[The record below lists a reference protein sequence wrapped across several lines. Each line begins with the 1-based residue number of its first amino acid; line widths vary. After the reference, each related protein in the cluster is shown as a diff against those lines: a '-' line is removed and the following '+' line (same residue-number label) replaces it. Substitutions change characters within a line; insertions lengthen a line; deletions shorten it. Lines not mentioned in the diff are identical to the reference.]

1 MTIPPVI
8 TISNA
13 DGYNSEKQN
22 ALNDLIVTERNRWT
36 SKVAHRNSSNNE
48 SIYKATE
55 DVNSTLFLDVNY
67 VNDNII
73 FLHGWINTKNLRK
86 DDWTKIVSFDKEIS
100 AAYLYGTASTLY
112 TPEKDA
118 GALIAMKTEEDS
130 IYLIPFFSN
139 EYLVEITIVGL
150 LDSSN

>member
-13 DGYNSEKQN
+13 DGYDNNKQS

-48 SIYKATE
+48 NIYKSTG
-55 DVNSTLFLDVNY
+55 DVNNTLFLDVNY
-67 VNDNII
+67 ENDNII

-86 DDWTKIVSFDKEIS
+86 DDWTKIVSFDKELS

-112 TPEKDA
+112 TPEDDA
-118 GALIAMKTEEDS
+118 GALIAMKTTSDS
-130 IYLIPFFSN
+130 IYLIPFFQK
-139 EYLVEITIVGL
+139 EYLVEVTIVGL
-150 LDSSN
+150 VK

>member
-36 SKVAHRNSSNNE
+36 SKVAHRNNSNNE
-48 SIYKATE
+48 NIYKATS

-67 VNDNII
+67 ENDNII

-86 DDWTKIVSFDKEIS
+86 DDWTKIVSFDKELS
-100 AAYLYGTASTLY
+100 ASYLYGTSSTLY
-112 TPEKDA
+112 APEKDA
-118 GALIAMKTEEDS
+118 GALIAMKTESDS
-130 IYLIPFFSN
+130 IYLIPFFQQ
-139 EYLVEITIVGL
+139 EFLIEVTIVGL
-150 LDSSN
+150 IKSQ

>member
-36 SKVAHRNSSNNE
+36 SKVAHRSSSNNE
-48 SIYKATE
+48 NIYKATE
-55 DVNSTLFLDVNY
+55 DVSSTLFLDVNY
-67 VNDNII
+67 ENDNII

-86 DDWTKIVSFDKEIS
+86 DEWTKIASFDKEIL
-100 AAYLYGTASTLY
+100 AAYLYGTASSLY
-112 TPEKDA
+112 KQEDDA
-118 GALIAMKTEEDS
+118 GVLIAMKTEEDS
-130 IYLIPFFSN
+130 IYLIPFFQQ
-139 EYLVEITIVGL
+139 EYLIEVTIVGL
-150 LDSSN
+150 LNNSN

>member
-22 ALNDLIVTERNRWT
+22 ALNDLIITERNRWS
-36 SKVAHRNSSNNE
+36 SKVAHRNNSNNE
-48 SIYKATE
+48 SIYKATS

-67 VNDNII
+67 ENDNII

-86 DDWTKIVSFDKEIS
+86 DDWTKIVSFDKELS
-100 AAYLYGTASTLY
+100 VAYLSGTASTLY
-112 TPEKDA
+112 TPEDDA
-118 GALIAMKTEEDS
+118 GALIAMKTEGES
-130 IYLIPFFSN
+130 IYLIPFFQQ
-139 EYLVEITIVGL
+139 EYLIEVTIVGL

>member
-13 DGYNSEKQN
+13 DGYNIQKQN
-22 ALNDLIVTERNRWT
+22 ALNDLIVTERNRWA
-36 SKVAHRNSSNNE
+36 SKVAHRNNSNNE
-48 SIYKATE
+48 NIYKATE
-55 DVNSTLFLDVNY
+55 DVNDTLFLDVNY

-86 DDWTKIVSFDKEIS
+86 DDWTKIISFDKELS

-118 GALIAMKTEEDS
+118 GALIAMKTEEKS
-130 IYLIPFFSN
+130 VYLIPFFQQ
-139 EYLVEITIVGL
+139 EYLIEVTIVGL
-150 LDSSN
+150 LK

>member
-13 DGYNSEKQN
+13 DGYDGNKQN

-36 SKVAHRNSSNNE
+36 SKVAHRNNSNNE
-48 SIYKATE
+48 NIYKSTG
-55 DVNSTLFLDVNY
+55 DVNNTLFLDVNY
-67 VNDNII
+67 ENDNII

-100 AAYLYGTASTLY
+100 AAYLYGTTSTLY
-112 TPEKDA
+112 TPEDDA
-118 GALIAMKTEEDS
+118 GALIAMKTESDS
-130 IYLIPFFSN
+130 VYLIPFFQQ
-139 EYLVEITIVGL
+139 EYLIEVTIVGL
-150 LDSSN
+150 LK